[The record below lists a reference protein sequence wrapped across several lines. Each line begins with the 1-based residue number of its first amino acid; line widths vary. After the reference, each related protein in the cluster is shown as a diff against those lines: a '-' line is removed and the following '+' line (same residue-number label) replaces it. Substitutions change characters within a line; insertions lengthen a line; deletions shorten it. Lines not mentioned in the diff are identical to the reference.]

1 MEERLRASE
10 EEQHKQLEAQKAS
23 HDNHMTLLARQKDQ
37 EIEAANQKVKLH
49 ITSSIT

>member
-10 EEQHKQLEAQKAS
+10 DEQHKQLEAQKAS

-37 EIEAANQKVKLH
+37 EIESANQKVELH
-49 ITSSIT
+49 IT